1 MLNRWKKTDIALV
14 ILAALTILAYFLFPS
29 WAFKLL
35 LWSSIITGVVRLL
48 FIAKRRLFWKIRNRL
63 IFSGLFLVAT
73 PLIFITI
80 FFYFIGT
87 VAIAQYGRIIVDN
100 LMADRMA
107 KLEPIHRSYL
117 RYNNPDYMKRD
128 VRRFIDVNAWIFVT
142 VFWENRNGSYQ
153 PFLKFPPSLDEKKII
168 VDDFRGYFMVNDRLY
183 LGILEANDNL
193 AVLMAYEVNQEML
206 DNLSTISDFRVIYK
220 SPRPYVVGPRPPG
233 TDMPAA
239 DPTAPMTVESPGL
252 TEEMPVEVDEDSND
266 AIALAVFT
274 YDYLDY
280 NTVVDGKPLKREGD
294 FNLSMDYGKI
304 YKKIVTAMSSPAHR
318 RTKQLVFALIIPL
331 ATLIIIS
338 FLIGFR
344 MVRVITRSIN
354 QLTRGTQRI
363 RNGDFSFRIRT
374 RSGDQLQYLA
384 ESFNEMASGID
395 RLLIDEKEKQRL
407 EEELRIARSI
417 QLKLLPPDA
426 FRTDDFEIAAVNIP
440 AAEIAGDYFDYFY
453 KKDTYLSI
461 LVADV
466 SGKGAS
472 AAFYMAE
479 LKGVINHLSREAM
492 SPASLIAECHHSLK
506 QSFDKVT
513 FITMNMAQFRIPE
526 RKFVLAR
533 AGHTRAIFYS
543 SKEEKCLELFPE
555 GMAIGLINFSA
566 DKIKE
571 IEKEYQSGDLLFLFS
586 DGLSEI
592 MNEEEEMLGIDNL
605 KRILC
610 ENHDQS
616 AEDIKQKLLD
626 FSIKFSDSGI
636 NRDDLTFIILKV
648 N

>member
-1 MLNRWKKTDIALV
+1 MLSRWKKIDIAIALLA
-14 ILAALTILAYFLFPS
+14 ILTLFSYFLFAS
-29 WAFKLL
+29 WAFKLI
-35 LWSSIITGVVRLL
+35 LWVLVITILVRLL
-48 FIAKRRLFWKIRNRL
+48 LLAKSKLFWKIRNRL

-87 VAIAQYGRIIVDN
+87 VVIAQYGRIIVDN
-100 LMADRMA
+100 MMTERLN
-107 KLEPIHRSYL
+107 KLDPLPRTYL
-117 RYNNPDYMKRD
+117 SYNNPRYMVND
-128 VRRFIDVNAWIFVT
+128 ARRFTDLNMWVFDT
-142 VFWENRNGSYQ
+142 VFWENRNGQYR
-153 PFLKFPPSLDEKKII
+153 PFFKFPRTFDERKII
-168 VDDFRGYFMVNDRLY
+168 VSDFRGYFMVGDRLY
-183 LGILEANDNL
+183 LGILESNDNL

-206 DNLSTISDFRVIYK
+206 DSLSLISDFSVIYK
-220 SPRPYVVGPRPPG
+220 NPLTNGE
-233 TDMPAA
+233 A
-239 DPTAPMTVESPGL
+239 DGL
-252 TEEMPVEVDEDSND
+252 TGPDPSGSGGPESTPGMSEYGLPEEEENDS
-266 AIALAVFT
+266 IALAVYT
-274 YDYLDY
+274 YNYLDF
-280 NTVVDGKPLKREGD
+280 NTIVDGKPVKREGD

-304 YKKIVTAMSSPAHR
+304 YAKIVSAISSPAHR
-318 RTKQLVFALIIPL
+318 RTKQLIFALIIPL

-395 RLLIDEKEKQRL
+395 RLLVDEKEKHRL

-417 QLKLLPPDA
+417 QLKLLPPDS
-426 FRTDDFEIAAVNIP
+426 FSTDEFEIAAVNIP

-453 KKDTYLSI
+453 KKDTYLSV

-479 LKGVINHLSREAM
+479 LKGVINHLSREVM

-526 RKFVLAR
+526 KKFVLAR
-533 AGHTRAIFYS
+533 AGHTRAILYS
-543 SKEEKCLELFPE
+543 GHEDKCLELFPD
-555 GMAIGLINFSA
+555 GMAIGLINFAA

-571 IEKEYQSGDLLFLFS
+571 IEREYRSGDILFLFS

-592 MNEEEEMLGIDNL
+592 MNEDEEMLGIENL
-605 KRILC
+605 KNILC
-610 ENHDQS
+610 ENHNRS
-616 AEDIKQKLLD
+616 AEDIKQKFLD
-626 FSIKFSDSGI
+626 FSIRFSESGI

-648 N
+648 K